1 MAAFLW
7 SMLAAV
13 AGLGPFSS
21 VASAD
26 VSGPDIVQFLN
37 VQRAANGIPAPIT
50 HDPVLS
56 DGCAKHDRY
65 GAINGVLTHGEDQ
78 SKPGYTAEGDQAGKT
93 SVLYAGGAPWSA
105 ARNPFE
111 NAPIHL
117 HQLLAPRIDRMG
129 AAEVSGYGCATTL
142 ASRNRAAPPADVTYS
157 YPGDGATAW
166 PPAQTAFEG
175 PYTPGERVGIPQ
187 GTTTGPYLY
196 VMFDGPGLSVFAT
209 ARATAASL
217 TGPEGPVSVVTVD
230 NTTSGLQGYLPTG
243 MEVIPRTPL
252 RAGAAY
258 RASVTASVSDSGVPA
273 RTFTR
278 TWTFTTGK
286 APNSVAL
293 TSASSSGRELTVSGR
308 SDAPGAVV
316 TATGPGTATSVPLN
330 PAGNTS
336 FTVPADGTWR
346 VCVRSGGDRSEYQPA
361 EQCVDLVAQA
371 PSGGGGGKDPDPRVP
386 DPRLPEPRMP
396 DPRVPDPG
404 VPDPRLPSQLRL
416 GTAVTRRTA
425 RDIRVLAA
433 CSAACDITASGS
445 VSAGYRRVRLK
456 TAYSILD
463 AAGTTT
469 LRFRLRASD
478 VRRLRGRGKRRL
490 RLRIEAAGEDTNV
503 ARTITAKLK

>member
-26 VSGPDIVQFLN
+26 VSGPDIVQFLSA
-37 VQRAANGIPAPIT
+37 QRAANGIPAPIA
-50 HDPVLS
+50 HDSVLS

-65 GAINGVLTHGEDQ
+65 GAINGVLTHGEDP

-142 ASRNRAAPPADVTYS
+142 ASRNRAAPPADITYS

-196 VMFDGPGLSVFAT
+196 IMFDGPGLSVSAT
-209 ARATAASL
+209 AQATAASL
-217 TGPEGPVSVVTVD
+217 TGPDGPVSVVTVD

-252 RAGAAY
+252 RAGSTY
-258 RASVTASVSDSGVPA
+258 RASVEASVSDSGVAA

-278 TWTFTTGK
+278 TWTFTTGQT
-286 APNSVAL
+286 PNTVAL
-293 TSASSSGRELTVSGR
+293 TSAGSSGRQFTVAGR

-316 TATGPGTATSVPLN
+316 TATGPGTATSVPLDT
-330 PAGNTS
+330 AGSTS
-336 FTVPADGTWR
+336 FTVTADGTWR
-346 VCVRSGGDRSEYQPA
+346 VCVRSGGERSDFQPA
-361 EQCVDLVAQA
+361 EQCIDLVAQA
-371 PSGGGGGKDPDPRVP
+371 PSGGGGGTDPDRRVPEPRVP
-386 DPRLPEPRMP
+386 DPL
-396 DPRVPDPG
+396 
-404 VPDPRLPSQLRL
+404 VPDPRLSSRLRL

-425 RDIRVLAA
+425 RDIRVIAA

-445 VSAGYRRVRLK
+445 VKAGRRRVRLK
-456 TAYSILD
+456 TFYLTLD
-463 AAGTTT
+463 EAGKTT
-469 LRFRLRASD
+469 LRFRLGASD

-490 RLRIEAAGEDTNV
+490 RLRIEASGEGNDV
-503 ARTITAKLK
+503 ARTITATLK